1 MTHGT
6 LEKFLNSQ
14 SKRNGTSAGVPCAYD
29 SDGARL
35 VPWPILVIQV
45 GPRAIVVELIRHDV
59 LLSSDLSLQEEKIM
73 VKLALKWVWEYNV
86 SKYDVVT
93 KRKTS

>member
-14 SKRNGTSAGVPCAYD
+14 SKRDGTSAGVPCAYY

-35 VPWPILVIQV
+35 IPWSILVIQV
-45 GPRAIVVELIRHDV
+45 GPRSVVVELIRHDV
-59 LLSSDLSLQEEKIM
+59 LLSSDISLKE
-73 VKLALKWVWEYNV
+73 
-86 SKYDVVT
+86 
-93 KRKTS
+93 